1 MRSENNAESVG
12 CMLSHMVG
20 ECKQPAELETS
31 ELETSGVWGELWSWQ
46 PRSWQPLGY
55 GVSSSWQPL
64 TSGPLTSWTSDLWG
78 RKRKLTTSGVVRAP
92 DTPEVSKGARYP
104 RGRQKGRSPKG
115 RRIPQRSWMCPRGH
129 GCGWRISI

>member
-20 ECKQPAELETS
+20 ECKQPA

-64 TSGPLTSWTSDLWG
+64 TSGPLTSGVGSEANDLWG
-78 RKRKLTTSGVVRAP
+78 SQ
-92 DTPEVSKGARYP
+92 GAGYP
-104 RGRQKGRSPKG
+104 RGLQKGAGYPRG
-115 RRIPQRSWMCPRGH
+115 HEGAGYPRGH
-129 GCGWRISI
+129 GCRGHGCAPEVMDVDGEFRYERKDL